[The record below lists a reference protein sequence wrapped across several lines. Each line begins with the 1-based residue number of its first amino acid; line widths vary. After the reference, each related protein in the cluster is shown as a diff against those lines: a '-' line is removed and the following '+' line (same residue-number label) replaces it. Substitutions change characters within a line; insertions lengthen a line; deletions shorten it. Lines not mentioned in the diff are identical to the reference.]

1 MKITNV
7 IMKYDR
13 IGFAVTLS
21 SVIKLDVF
29 GTIEFRLIHF
39 RPDKNNKEKRDT
51 ISMFIILFID
61 SS

>member
-1 MKITNV
+1 
-7 IMKYDR
+7 MKYDR